1 MKHNI
6 ALIGFGTVGQGIAN
20 ILLAKKESLKSLYN
34 FEFEIVALADMLY
47 GNCYNPT
54 GLDVSALL
62 DEMKSEGQFSSDLYK
77 SDIVSLI
84 KFCNANI
91 VCEMTYTDL
100 QTGGDAVD
108 FVKAALSTGKN
119 VVTSNKG
126 PAALVYQELEKLA
139 EEHNVNFMIEGTV
152 VAGTPVLNL
161 VRDSLKGCEI
171 TKIRGI
177 LNGTT
182 NYILTQMESGMSYEN
197 ALKKAQELGYAEAD
211 PTGDIEGFD
220 ARAKVCIL
228 TNAVM
233 NFPLKLS
240 QIDCSGITH
249 ISLED
254 VEQAKHSGKRWKLIG
269 SVEKNENEIFARVK
283 PEIIDSENPFFN
295 INGTQ
300 NALTFSTD
308 LLGDVTIIGPGAGM
322 TETGFAILTDI
333 LSIHKKNNQRL

>member
-6 ALIGFGTVGQGIAN
+6 ALIGFGTVGQGIAE
-20 ILLAKKESLKSLYN
+20 ILMTKKETLRNLYD
-34 FEFEIVALADMLY
+34 FEFEIVAVADMRF

-54 GLDVSALL
+54 GLNVTGLI
-62 DEMKSEGQFSSDLYK
+62 DEIKSEGQFCSDLYK

-100 QTGGDAVD
+100 QSGGDAVD

-126 PAALVYQELEKLA
+126 PAALIYQELEKLA
-139 EEHNVNFMIEGTV
+139 EENKVNFMIEGTV

-161 VRDSLKGCEI
+161 IRDTLKGCEI

-182 NYILTQMESGMSYEN
+182 NYILTQMESGMSYET
-197 ALKKAQELGYAEAD
+197 ALKTAQELGYAEAD
-211 PTGDIEGFD
+211 PTGDVEGFD

-228 TNAVM
+228 ANAVM
-233 NFPLKLS
+233 NLPVKLS
-240 QIDCSGITH
+240 QIDCKGISH
-249 ISLED
+249 ITLND
-254 VEQAKHSGKRWKLIG
+254 VQQAKNSGKRWKLIG
-269 SVEKNENEIFARVK
+269 SVEKTENEFIANVN
-283 PEIIDSENPFFN
+283 PEEINADNPLYNII
-295 INGTQ
+295 GTQ
-300 NALTFSTD
+300 NALTFTTD
-308 LLGDVTIIGPGAGM
+308 LLGEVTIVGPGAGKS
-322 TETGFAILTDI
+322 ETGFAILTDI
-333 LSIHKKNNQRL
+333 LTIHKKNNQRV